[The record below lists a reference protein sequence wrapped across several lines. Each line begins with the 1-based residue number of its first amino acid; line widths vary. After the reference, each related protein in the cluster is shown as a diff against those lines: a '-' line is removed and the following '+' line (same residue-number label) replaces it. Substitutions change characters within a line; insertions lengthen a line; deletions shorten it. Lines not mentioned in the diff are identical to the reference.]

1 VSTIAATRRLALQ
14 LLASAKVV
22 TAPGTT
28 KSTEFQPVVAE
39 HQEAE
44 KIGGPGNAPKNG
56 VLFLVEA

>member
-1 VSTIAATRRLALQ
+1 LQ

-44 KIGGPGNAPKNG
+44 KIRDPGNVPNDR